1 MSGDMSSDE
10 IKLPTRHNI
19 VFPVRRLESVTDAS
33 YQPSCSDCH
42 VKSERTIDCAVNA
55 AGFRMI
61 NEPVFMACQYE
72 STVRCSFPLVFFAL
86 PAQGSAC
93 GAAMCPLICLFVC
106 ASQADMLPKRMN

>member
-1 MSGDMSSDE
+1 MSGGMSSDE

-61 NEPVFMACQYE
+61 NEPVFIACQYE
-72 STVRCSFPLVFFAL
+72 STVRCSFPLVFWL
-86 PAQGSAC
+86 
-93 GAAMCPLICLFVC
+93 CPLKVLLAVRPCVRSSVCFSVRHKPICCRNV
-106 ASQADMLPKRMN
+106 